1 VETKKDEI
9 TRKAPSRGSGT
20 CETQEPATTEKQTI
34 DGGRRNRAVH
44 NVIDAKGLERKD
56 LGEAA
61 AQFVEQNHGERRRL
75 TVEATLL
82 ARGNDHRVKVIV
94 AWGKRKKKKT
104 RQATSGAIR
113 VTLG

>member
-1 VETKKDEI
+1 METKKDEM
-9 TRKAPSRGSGT
+9 TRKASSRGSGT
-20 CETQEPATTEKQTI
+20 RETQEPATTEKHTI

-75 TVEATLL
+75 TVEAALL
-82 ARGNDHRVKVIV
+82 ARGYDHRVKVIV
-94 AWGKRKKKKT
+94 AWGRETRRKRD
-104 RQATSGAIR
+104 RQR
-113 VTLG
+113 VAQSR